1 MGQWEIQLLQ
11 GGVSLHSSLV
21 LNRLE
26 WDNDINDL
34 NQVSE
39 ALMDY
44 GFKEHDIIVM
54 KYKH

>member
-1 MGQWEIQLLQ
+1 MGQWKIQLLQ

-44 GFKEHDIIVM
+44 GFKEHDIIVL
-54 KYKH
+54 